1 MMAEGENSGGPSKS
15 RTILGDI
22 TNRTSKR
29 GLSEIEKSGIKTSDF
44 IDKDVVKR
52 VCVSPSPCTDIIS
65 LKGTVVS
72 DLREIPDENRDPNF
86 SGSGN
91 DFALSKN
98 SIDAEGKNVVIG
110 NNSKVHGGN
119 ISNKILD
126 LKGEDVVSRSVS
138 RLDVDNGLVYVSA
151 HIGSSKDVALPMLD
165 KIASW
170 NYIEPNL
177 KYLEGKKA
185 VNSIAVEADGC
196 VKLDAL
202 KENMTLG
209 NEDKFPSLEKSVTK
223 NEVEFMMGGSKEYNE
238 ESDPKVSE
246 RGSFPA
252 GSSWTVSGS
261 GNDCLHDGKNCEGT
275 QSDIRYEHYDV
286 DDHNADNFVLSQTG
300 SIDCTVQSE
309 SQKED
314 ECVYMS
320 GDACSCSFCT
330 KAAYMWLDLNYQDT
344 KSRLSVTKKSQ
355 KDASILAERSSR
367 IKFSEKSG
375 TESFT
380 RASKLESHLIYQ
392 WRSLFQR
399 TSDIWEKE
407 GNQLE
412 ASLVPLIELR
422 EKCKTDSDL
431 INAKR
436 TGNH

>member
-1 MMAEGENSGGPSKS
+1 MAEGGNSGGPSKS

-22 TNRTSKR
+22 TNRISKR
-29 GLSEIEKSGIKTSDF
+29 GLSEIEKTGIKTSDF

-52 VCVSPSPCTDIIS
+52 VCASPLPCTDIIS

-72 DLREIPDENRDPNF
+72 DLCKIPDENRDPNL
-86 SGSGN
+86 SGSGS
-91 DFALSKN
+91 DFAVSKN
-98 SIDAEGKNVVIG
+98 SIGSEGKNVVIG
-110 NNSKVHGGN
+110 NNSKVHGWN

-138 RLDVDNGLVYVSA
+138 RSDVDNGVVYISA

-170 NYIEPNL
+170 NYIDPNL
-177 KYLEGKKA
+177 KYLEGEKA
-185 VNSIAVEADGC
+185 VNSIAIEADGC
-196 VKLDAL
+196 VKLDVL
-202 KENMTLG
+202 KENMMLG

-223 NEVEFMMGGSKEYNE
+223 NEVEFMTGGSKKCNE
-238 ESDPKVSE
+238 ESDPKVSDC
-246 RGSFPA
+246 GSFPA
-252 GSSWTVSGS
+252 GSSWTASGS

-314 ECVYMS
+314 EYAYMS
-320 GDACSCSFCT
+320 GDACLCSFCT
-330 KAAYMWLDLNYQDT
+330 NAAYMWLDLNYQDT
-344 KSRLSVTKKSQ
+344 KARLSVTKKSQ
-355 KDASILAERSSR
+355 KAASILAERNSR

-392 WRSLFQR
+392 WKSLFQG

-407 GNQLE
+407 GNHLE
-412 ASLVPLIELR
+412 ASLLPLIELR